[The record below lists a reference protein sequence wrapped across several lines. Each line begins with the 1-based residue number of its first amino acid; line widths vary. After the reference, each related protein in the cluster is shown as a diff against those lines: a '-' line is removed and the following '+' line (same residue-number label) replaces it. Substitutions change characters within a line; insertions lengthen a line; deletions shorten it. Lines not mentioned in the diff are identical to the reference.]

1 MAEEVEKLVG
11 LTAART
17 KMHIGDEKRTK
28 PPRGV
33 VRHGATIPNAMIM

>member
-17 KMHIGDEKRTK
+17 KMHIGDEERAK
-28 PPRGV
+28 PSRGV
-33 VRHGATIPNAMIM
+33 VRHGTTISNAMIM